1 MTQQKNIYNVPY
13 RRKREGRTNYKKRL
27 KLLSSGKI
35 RLVVRK
41 TLQGTYA
48 TMVKYGE
55 EGDTVVAS
63 ASPQELRK
71 LGWQFG
77 CGNVPS
83 AYLVG
88 LLLGQ
93 KAKKAGV
100 TEAILDSGLHNPVK
114 KSRVYAAL
122 AGVVDSGVTVPHS
135 AEVLPQKD
143 RLEGKHIVAYASQN
157 PAGHQF
163 SQYKKLGASTLAT
176 QVTQLKEKILR
187 GN

>member
-1 MTQQKNIYNVPY
+1 MTQQKNIYNVPF

-27 KLLSSGKI
+27 KLLSSGKT

-41 TLQGTYA
+41 SLQGTYA
-48 TMVKYGE
+48 SMVQYSDK
-55 EGDTVVAS
+55 GDKVVAS

-71 LGWQFG
+71 IGWQFG

-93 KAKKAGV
+93 KAKKVGV
-100 TEAILDSGLHNPVK
+100 TEAILDSGLHSPVK

-122 AGVVDSGVTVPHS
+122 AGVVDSGVIVPHS
-135 AEVLPQKD
+135 VEVLPQKD
-143 RLEGKHIVAYASQN
+143 RLEGKHIALYASQN
-157 PAGHQF
+157 PQGGQF
-163 SQYKKLGASTLAT
+163 SQYKKHGASTIVSK
-176 QVTQLKEKILR
+176 VTELKEKILR

>member
-1 MTQQKNIYNVPY
+1 MTHANNTYNVPY

-27 KLLSSGKI
+27 KLLLSGKT

-41 TLQGTYA
+41 SLQGTYA
-48 TMVKYGE
+48 AMVQYGE
-55 EGDTVVAS
+55 QGDKTVVA

-71 LGWQFG
+71 IGWQFG

-100 TEAILDSGLHNPVK
+100 KEAILDSGLHNPVK

-122 AGVVDSGVTVPHS
+122 AGVIDAGVSVPHS

-143 RLEGKHIVAYASQN
+143 RLEGKHIVAYAAQS
-157 PAGHQF
+157 PEGGQF
-163 SQYKKLGASTLAT
+163 SLYKKHGADAIVT
-176 QVTQLKEKILR
+176 QVSQLKEKILR